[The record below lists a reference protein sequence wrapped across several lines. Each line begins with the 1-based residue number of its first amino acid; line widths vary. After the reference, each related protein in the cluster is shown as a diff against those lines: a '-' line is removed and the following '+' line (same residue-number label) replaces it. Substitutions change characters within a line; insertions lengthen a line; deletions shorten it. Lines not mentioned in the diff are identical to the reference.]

1 MNADNGLEA
10 RLVVMAENDLLMLM
24 FSNLAKNGL
33 GRYNLGF
40 NHVEWIEVGGNLERK
55 GWEECGVTLLVFF
68 NCSISLRCT
77 SLCYSAF
84 QAAKVPLFSR
94 TGPFLTLPVRALS
107 AVNPFIFRY
116 KWHFLAGVLFVA
128 LSTLLA
134 IFPAQ
139 LVRYAF
145 DLVNEGIDLYHLYAG
160 TQAQSGVY
168 QLFGR
173 NVLFYGMVII
183 GLALLR
189 GIFLF
194 FMRQTLIV
202 MSRHIENDQK
212 NQIYRHYQS
221 LPLSFYR
228 RHSTGDLMSRISED
242 VSRVRMYLGPAIMY
256 FLQLV
261 LLFLLIV
268 PLMLMVNVKLTL
280 YTLLPLPVLSVSI
293 FYVNN
298 LIERKSDE
306 IQRALSGMTTFVQ
319 EAFSGIRVLK
329 SFVRE
334 ADSHAQFAAAS
345 NEYKEK
351 SLSLNFVNSLF
362 FPLIL
367 FLVGLSTLITVWV
380 GGQEVIRGTIT
391 TGTIAEFLIYVN
403 LLTWPVTALGWTSS
417 LVQRAEASQV
427 RINEFLD
434 QKTDIVSRQN
444 VQRELVG
451 DIVFENV
458 SFTYQDTGIQA
469 LRNVSFRV
477 RPGQTLAVIGNTGSG
492 KSTVAALLCRLYDV
506 SAGEIKID
514 DTDVRDYSL
523 TALRGQIGYVPQD
536 VFLFSDTIRN
546 NINFGLDQPDEA
558 RMLQAARDA
567 DVYENIQAFPE
578 GFDTKVGERGI
589 TLSGGQKQRVSMARA
604 LVKEPKILILDDSLS
619 AVDTKTENV
628 ILGSLQR
635 IMAQRTC
642 LIISH
647 RVSSVKLADE
657 ILVLDD
663 GVIVQHGSHEALM
676 AETNGLYRAL
686 YDRQLQTEEA

>member
-1 MNADNGLEA
+1 M
-10 RLVVMAENDLLMLM
+10 
-24 FSNLAKNGL
+24 
-33 GRYNLGF
+33 
-40 NHVEWIEVGGNLERK
+40 
-55 GWEECGVTLLVFF
+55 
-68 NCSISLRCT
+68 
-77 SLCYSAF
+77 
-84 QAAKVPLFSR
+84 
-94 TGPFLTLPVRALS
+94 RALAS
-107 AVNPFIFRY
+107 TNKYLFRY
-116 KWHFLAGVLFVA
+116 KWHFLGGVLFVA

-139 LVRYAF
+139 IVRYSF
-145 DLVNEGIDLYHLYAG
+145 DLVGEGIDLYHLYAG
-160 TQAQSGVY
+160 TKAQSGVY
-168 QLFGR
+168 ALFGR
-173 NVLFYGMVII
+173 NVLLYGVLIVTM
-183 GLALLR
+183 ALLR

-202 MSRHIENDQK
+202 MSRLIENDQK
-212 NQIYRHYQS
+212 NEIYQHYQS

-242 VSRVRMYLGPAIMY
+242 VGRVRMYVGPALMY
-256 FLQLV
+256 FMQLV
-261 LLFLLIV
+261 ILFLLIV

-280 YTLLPLPVLSVSI
+280 YTLLPLPILSISI

-306 IQRALSGMTTFVQ
+306 IQRSLAGMTTFVQ

-334 ADSHAQFAAAS
+334 EDSHRQFALAS
-345 NEYKEK
+345 DEYKQK

-367 FLVGLSTLITVWV
+367 FLVGLSTIITVWV

-391 TGTIAEFLIYVN
+391 TGSIAEFLIYVN

-417 LVQRAEASQV
+417 LVQRAEASQA
-427 RINEFLD
+427 RINEFLH

-444 VQRELVG
+444 VEKEIQG
-451 DIVFENV
+451 DIVFDHV
-458 SFTYQDTGIQA
+458 SFTYPDTGIQA
-469 LRNVSFRV
+469 LRDVSFRI

-506 SAGEIKID
+506 SGGSIQVD
-514 DTDVRDYSL
+514 GVDVRDYALTSL
-523 TALRGQIGYVPQD
+523 REQIGYVPQD

-546 NINFGLDQPDEA
+546 NINFGLDQPTEE
-558 RMLQAARDA
+558 RMLQAAKDA
-567 DVYENIQAFPE
+567 NVYDNIMRFPE

-589 TLSGGQKQRVSMARA
+589 TLSGGQKQRVSIARA
-604 LVKEPKILILDDSLS
+604 LVKEPGILILDDSLS
-619 AVDTKTENV
+619 AVDTNTENA
-628 ILGSLQR
+628 ILASLQR
-635 IMAQRTC
+635 IMANRTS

-663 GVIVQHGSHEALM
+663 GQIVQHGTHDALM
-676 AETNGLYRAL
+676 RDEQGLYRAL
-686 YDRQLQTEEA
+686 YERQLQSEEA

>member
-1 MNADNGLEA
+1 LEYA
-10 RLVVMAENDLLMLM
+10 GRANRPQRYPS
-24 FSNLAKNGL
+24 FSDTGPLF
-33 GRYNLGF
+33 RP
-40 NHVEWIEVGGNLERK
+40 
-55 GWEECGVTLLVFF
+55 
-68 NCSISLRCT
+68 SLR
-77 SLCYSAF
+77 
-84 QAAKVPLFSR
+84 
-94 TGPFLTLPVRALS
+94 ALN

-116 KWHFLAGVLFVA
+116 KWHFLGGVLFVA

-160 TQAQSGVY
+160 TRAQSGVY
-168 QLFGR
+168 ELFGR
-173 NVLFYGMVII
+173 NVLFYGLLII
-183 GLALLR
+183 VLALLR

-212 NQIYRHYQS
+212 NQIYQHYQS

-228 RHSTGDLMSRISED
+228 RNSTGDLMSRISED

-280 YTLLPLPVLSVSI
+280 YTILPLPILSVSI
-293 FYVNN
+293 FYINN
-298 LIERKSDE
+298 LIQRKSDE
-306 IQRALSGMTTFVQ
+306 IQQALSGMTTFVQ

-329 SFVRE
+329 SFVRQQ
-334 ADSHAQFAAAS
+334 DSHEQFVKSS

-351 SLSLNFVNSLF
+351 SLSLNFVNALF

-417 LVQRAEASQV
+417 LVQRAEASQA

-444 VQRELVG
+444 IERAIQGE
-451 DIVFENV
+451 IVFDHV
-458 SFTYQDTGIQA
+458 SFTYPDTGIQA
-469 LRNVSFRV
+469 LRDVSFRIH
-477 RPGQTLAVIGNTGSG
+477 PGQTLAVIGNTGSG
-492 KSTVAALLCRLYDV
+492 KSTIAALLCRLYDV
-506 SAGEIKID
+506 TSGAISID
-514 DTDVRDYSL
+514 GTDVRDYALTSL
-523 TALRGQIGYVPQD
+523 REQIGYVPQD

-567 DVYENIQAFPE
+567 DVHDNIAAFPE

-604 LVKEPKILILDDSLS
+604 LVKEPQILILDDSLS
-619 AVDTKTENV
+619 AVDTKTENA
-628 ILGSLQR
+628 ILDSLQR
-635 IMAQRTC
+635 IMANRTS

-663 GVIVQHGSHEALM
+663 GVIVQHGTHDALM
-676 AETNGLYRAL
+676 AEADGLYRAL
-686 YDRQLQTEEA
+686 YERQLQTEEV

>member
-1 MNADNGLEA
+1 MRPLA
-10 RLVVMAENDLLMLM
+10 RLLSALARGIAPRCSHKSTLFFPIPPF
-24 FSNLAKNGL
+24 FSP
-33 GRYNLGF
+33 
-40 NHVEWIEVGGNLERK
+40 
-55 GWEECGVTLLVFF
+55 
-68 NCSISLRCT
+68 S
-77 SLCYSAF
+77 
-84 QAAKVPLFSR
+84 
-94 TGPFLTLPVRALS
+94 VRALT

-116 KWHFLAGVLFVA
+116 KWHFLGGVLFVA

-134 IFPAQ
+134 IWPAQ

-145 DLVNEGIDLYHLYAG
+145 DLVNEGIDLYHLFAG
-160 TQAQSGVY
+160 TRAQSGVY
-168 QLFGR
+168 ALFGR
-173 NVLFYGMVII
+173 NVLFYGMLII
-183 GLALLR
+183 ALALLR

-202 MSRHIENDQK
+202 MSRLIENDQK

-242 VSRVRMYLGPAIMY
+242 VGRVRMYLGPGIMY

-261 LLFLLIV
+261 LLFVLIV

-280 YTLLPLPVLSVSI
+280 YTLAPLPILSVSI

-298 LIERKSDE
+298 LIERKSDQ
-306 IQRALSGMTTFVQ
+306 IQRALAAMTTFTQ

-329 SFVRE
+329 SFSRQQ
-334 ADSHAQFAAAS
+334 DSHAQFTKAS

-417 LVQRAEASQV
+417 LVQRAEASQA

-444 VQRELVG
+444 LAHEMQG

-458 SFTYQDTGIQA
+458 SFTYPDTGIQA
-469 LRNVSFRV
+469 LRNVSFRI

-492 KSTVAALLCRLYDV
+492 KSTVAALLCRLYDAT
-506 SAGEIKID
+506 AGYIAID
-514 DTDVRDYSL
+514 GIDVRDYALPSL
-523 TALRGQIGYVPQD
+523 REQIGYVPQD
-536 VFLFSDTIRN
+536 VFLFSDSIRH
-546 NINFGLDQPDEA
+546 NINFGLDRPEEEK
-558 RMLQAARDA
+558 MLQAARDA
-567 DVYENIQAFPE
+567 AVYDNIVAFPE

-619 AVDTKTENV
+619 AVDTKTENT
-628 ILGSLQR
+628 ILGALQR
-635 IMAQRTC
+635 IMADRTS

-647 RVSSVKLADE
+647 RVSSVKLADD

-663 GVIVQHGSHEALM
+663 GVIVQHGTHEALM
-676 AETNGLYRAL
+676 TKPEGLYRAL
-686 YDRQLQTEEA
+686 YERQLQAEEA

>member
-1 MNADNGLEA
+1 M
-10 RLVVMAENDLLMLM
+10 
-24 FSNLAKNGL
+24 
-33 GRYNLGF
+33 
-40 NHVEWIEVGGNLERK
+40 
-55 GWEECGVTLLVFF
+55 
-68 NCSISLRCT
+68 
-77 SLCYSAF
+77 
-84 QAAKVPLFSR
+84 
-94 TGPFLTLPVRALS
+94 RALT
-107 AVNPFIFRY
+107 AVNPFIHRY
-116 KWHFLAGVLFVA
+116 KWHFLGGVLFVL
-128 LSTLLA
+128 LSTLLT

-145 DLVNEGIDLYHLYAG
+145 DLVSEGIDLYHLFAG
-160 TQAQSGVY
+160 TRAQSGVY
-168 QLFGR
+168 DLFGR
-173 NVLFYGMVII
+173 NVLFYGVLII
-183 GLALLR
+183 VLALLR

-202 MSRHIENDQK
+202 MSRLIENDQK
-212 NQIYRHYQS
+212 NQVYLHYQS

-242 VSRVRMYLGPAIMY
+242 VGRVRMYLGPGIMY

-261 LLFLLIV
+261 VLFVLIV
-268 PLMLMVNVKLTL
+268 PLMLLVNVKLTL
-280 YTLLPLPVLSVSI
+280 YTLAPLPVLSVSI

-298 LIERKSDE
+298 LIERKSDQ
-306 IQRALSGMTTFVQ
+306 IQRSLAAMTTFTQ

-329 SFVRE
+329 SFSRQ
-334 ADSHAQFAAAS
+334 ADSHAQFTKAS

-367 FLVGLSTLITVWV
+367 FLIGLSTLITVWV

-417 LVQRAEASQV
+417 LVQRAEASQA

-444 VQRELVG
+444 LQHEMQG
-451 DIVFENV
+451 DIVFKNV
-458 SFTYQDTGIQA
+458 SFTYPDTGIKA
-469 LRNVSFRV
+469 LRDVSFRI

-492 KSTVAALLCRLYDV
+492 KSTIAALLCRLYDV
-506 SAGEIKID
+506 TAGQVEID
-514 DTDVRDYSL
+514 GLDVRDY
-523 TALRGQIGYVPQD
+523 ALDNLREQIGYVPQD
-536 VFLFSDTIRN
+536 VFLFSDSIRH
-546 NINFGLDQPDEA
+546 NINFGLNDPSEEK
-558 RMLQAARDA
+558 MLQAARDA
-567 DVYENIQAFPE
+567 AVYDNIVAFPE

-619 AVDTKTENV
+619 AVDTKTENT
-628 ILGSLQR
+628 ILGALQR
-635 IMAQRTC
+635 IMADRTS

-647 RVSSVKLADE
+647 RVSSVKLADH

-663 GVIVQHGSHEALM
+663 GTIVQHGAHEALM
-676 AETNGLYRAL
+676 AEPEGLYRAL
-686 YDRQLQTEEA
+686 YERQLQSEEA